1 MEKKSNGIIDN
12 NEMYFYKL
20 FLDDDLTILFGW
32 FRQKRRVGLFIIKNF
47 QEDNE
52 TTIYDSQED
61 EFLEKGKHRK
71 SPPPVV
77 IRYLEDT
84 IVEILGEEY
93 KPPIAMGYDIYSM
106 ILNEMMAFAHFICTP
121 RNRKAQGRTLP
132 GCDNTG
138 QDRMGLD

>member
-1 MEKKSNGIIDN
+1 MIFNLNSTFKGFSLENKSNGIIDN
-12 NEMYFYKL
+12 ESMYFYKL

-84 IVEILGEEY
+84 VAEILGEEY
-93 KPPIAMGYDIYSM
+93 KLPIAMGYDIYSM
-106 ILNEMMAFAHFICTP
+106 ILNEMMAEK
-121 RNRKAQGRTLP
+121 RNARQKS
-132 GCDNTG
+132 D
-138 QDRMGLD
+138 